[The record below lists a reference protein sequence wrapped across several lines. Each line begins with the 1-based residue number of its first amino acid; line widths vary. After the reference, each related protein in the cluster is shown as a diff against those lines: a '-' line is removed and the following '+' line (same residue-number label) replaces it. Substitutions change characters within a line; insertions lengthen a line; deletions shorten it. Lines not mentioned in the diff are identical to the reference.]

1 MQKQIKILLTL
12 LMSLALAVSC
22 ADPTT
27 DPNNKNTGTGDGTT
41 GNGTDIEISTG
52 VGNRNY
58 RFLADKKILDLSW
71 QDQRKKD
78 YFHSNWMNI
87 FTNQTL
93 KAAGETV
100 STRTTDKEATYF
112 ENNSAVLGKFVYAT
126 NIEFKGTNYIG
137 ALYKKP
143 NQAQS
148 LQQWMLFHIYTNGN
162 LITALIQSKDVPT
175 EEDWKK
181 IYSNENGLYHNGT
194 IENLGL

>member
-27 DPNNKNTGTGDGTT
+27 DPNNKNTGTGNGTT
-41 GNGTDIEISTG
+41 GNGTEIEISTG

-58 RFLADKKILDLSW
+58 RFLADEKILDLSW

-93 KAAGETV
+93 IAAD
-100 STRTTDKEATYF
+100 SKKIRRTDEKATYF
-112 ENNSAVLGKFVYAT
+112 EDNNTVLGEFVYAT
-126 NIEFKGTNYIG
+126 NIVWKGTNYIG
-137 ALYKKP
+137 ALYNNP
-143 NQAQS
+143 NQIS
-148 LQQWMLFHIYTNGN
+148 MPWMLLHVDADVK
-162 LITALIQSKDVPT
+162 LMVATAGGQEPPT
-175 EEDWKK
+175 EEGWN
-181 IYSNENGLYHNGT
+181 SNEQVLHNAT
-194 IENLGL
+194 IENFKK

>member
-137 ALYKKP
+137 ALYNNP
-143 NQAQS
+143 NQIS
-148 LQQWMLFHIYTNGN
+148 MPWMLLHVDADGK
-162 LITALIQSKDVPT
+162 LMMATAGVKSLLQ
-175 EEDWKK
+175 KK
-181 IYSNENGLYHNGT
+181 IGSLMNMFFIML
-194 IENLGL
+194 L

>member
-27 DPNNKNTGTGDGTT
+27 DPNNKNTGTGNGTT
-41 GNGTDIEISTG
+41 GNGTEIEISTG

-137 ALYKKP
+137 ALYNNP
-143 NQAQS
+143 NQIS
-148 LQQWMLFHIYTNGN
+148 MPWMLLHVDADGK
-162 LITALIQSKDVPT
+162 LMMATAGGKEPPT
-175 EEDWKK
+175 EEDWK
-181 IYSNENGLYHNGT
+181 SNEHVLHNAT
-194 IENLGL
+194 IENFKK